1 VLTGGRREDFI
12 GAREGGG
19 TRGVACESGK
29 ADGVVGAARGG
40 AGPHD
45 TVEVAVHRDY
55 AGRPG
60 LGLDHHVEHAVEVHG
75 VAGPG
80 ATTRDTGC
88 VVVHAGNRVRLVRGD
103 LVLRVDR
110 RGHGQEERHRQEG
123 GAPQVGRP

>member
-1 VLTGGRREDFI
+1 
-12 GAREGGG
+12 
-19 TRGVACESGK
+19 
-29 ADGVVGAARGG
+29 
-40 AGPHD
+40 
-45 TVEVAVHRDY
+45 
-55 AGRPG
+55 RPG

-110 RGHGQEERHRQEG
+110 RGHGQEERHRHEG
-123 GAPQVGRP
+123 DAPQVGRPCRLLACDEATVSALQAYARTVASEPRFWALPPSGYRTLSGAP